1 MQDNYVGANLM
12 NQLDALPWSL
22 WPSGVY
28 ALNFFCWRSKVSFEI
43 WLIPSHP
50 QDPSGGIIFG
60 CTLLTEAQTGR
71 ATW

>member
-28 ALNFFCWRSKVSFEI
+28 ALNFF
-43 WLIPSHP
+43 
-50 QDPSGGIIFG
+50 
-60 CTLLTEAQTGR
+60 LLEVKNKL
-71 ATW
+71 